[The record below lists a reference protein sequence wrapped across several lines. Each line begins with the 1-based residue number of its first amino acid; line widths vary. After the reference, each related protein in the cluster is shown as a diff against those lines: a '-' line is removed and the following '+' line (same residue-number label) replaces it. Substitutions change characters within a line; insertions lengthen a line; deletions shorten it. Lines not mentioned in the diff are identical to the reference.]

1 MTLALTTVPPRTAPA
16 SQAFVFLHG
25 ILGSGAN
32 WRGFAKRLLAEDR
45 PATARSEGWL
55 VDLREHGRSLDLPPP
70 HTVSACAEDLAAL
83 RRARGAHVHAVLG
96 HSFGGK
102 VALAYAAA
110 HPEGLEHVLVIDSN
124 PGPSASGSETT
135 HRVLRLLAAAPPRFA
150 SREAFAAHF
159 VGAGLE
165 PGVVAWLAMNLVAR
179 DDGHAFRLD
188 LSAIE
193 ALLADYL
200 RVDLFSF
207 LEAPPRA
214 FSGKIL
220 VVAGGRSS
228 TLDATARARVLAAAA
243 RAPGRIA
250 LEVVPDAGHW
260 VHVDAPDAL
269 QALVAR
275 HLGPRGAGG

>member
-1 MTLALTTVPPRTAPA
+1 VTFAPTLALTTVPARSEPA
-16 SQAFVFLHG
+16 AQAFVFLHG

-32 WRGFAKRLLAEDR
+32 WRGFAKRLLASER
-45 PATARSEGWL
+45 ACTAGSEGWL
-55 VDLREHGRSLDLPPP
+55 VDLRMHGRSLHLAPP
-70 HTVSACAEDLAAL
+70 HTVSACAEDLAQLQSA
-83 RRARGAHVHAVLG
+83 RARRVHAVLG

-110 HPEGLEHVLVIDSN
+110 HPEGLEHVIVVDSN
-124 PGPSASGSETT
+124 PGPSAAGSETT
-135 HRVLRLLAAAPPRFA
+135 ERVLQLLRVAPPRFA
-150 SREAFAAHF
+150 SREAFTAHF

-188 LSAIE
+188 LGAIE

-207 LEAPPRA
+207 VEAPPPA
-214 FSGKIL
+214 FAGRIV
-220 VVAGGRSS
+220 VVAGGRSP
-228 TLDATARARVLAAAA
+228 TLDPSARARVLAASA
-243 RAPGRIA
+243 RDPGRVA
-250 LEVVPDAGHW
+250 LEIVPGAGHW

-269 QALVAR
+269 HQVVCR
-275 HLGPRGAGG
+275 HLDA